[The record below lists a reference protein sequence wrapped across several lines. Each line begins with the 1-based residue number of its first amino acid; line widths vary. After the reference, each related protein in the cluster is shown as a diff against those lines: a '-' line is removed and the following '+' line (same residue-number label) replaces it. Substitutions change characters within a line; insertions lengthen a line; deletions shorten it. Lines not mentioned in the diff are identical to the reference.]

1 MFNFVKF
8 LITVCCLWVSAA
20 TTAQQPPRPQTMTFS
35 YVDHPAMVNL
45 IIPLIRDTYL
55 KLGIK
60 TEFVA
65 QPSNRNLLLVD
76 KNLVDGD
83 VGYMRIVLAGYQNII
98 TVEPALVSGIF
109 TLLCKPQLKCTPAVL
124 ADAQQTIVSTSVSK
138 NGMDVG
144 FRGEIHSQFYI
155 VNDLALIPK
164 FIRNGRFDY
173 AIYPTTEQ
181 ELAQMDLTGLQY
193 VKLFQSDLYHVLHKK
208 YAFMAP
214 EISAALAATLAQKKT
229 K

>member
-8 LITVCCLWVSAA
+8 LITLSCLWVAA
-20 TTAQQPPRPQTMTFS
+20 PTTAQQPQRPQTMTFS

-83 VGYMRIVLAGYQNII
+83 VGYMRIVLAGYQNMI

-155 VNDLALIPK
+155 VNDLTLIPK

>member
-8 LITVCCLWVSAA
+8 LITVSCLWVAAA
-20 TTAQQPPRPQTMTFS
+20 TTAQPPPRPQTMTFS

-45 IIPLIRDTYL
+45 IIPLIRDIYL